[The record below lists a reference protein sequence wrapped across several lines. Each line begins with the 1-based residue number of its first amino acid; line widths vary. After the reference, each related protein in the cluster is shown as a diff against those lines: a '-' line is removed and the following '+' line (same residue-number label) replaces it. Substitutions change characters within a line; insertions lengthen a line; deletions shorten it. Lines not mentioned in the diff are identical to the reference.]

1 MEVKVKLYLVDEE
14 GEKFMGIGV
23 LWLLEK
29 VGTEGSL
36 RKSAAVL
43 GISYSKAYA
52 MVRNLE
58 KSLGVPVLVRKKGGA
73 SHDGASLTPFG
84 KQFIELYRGFQATSK
99 QLVTAPFEDFRLG
112 LAKLLETV
120 DDTGTGDNEEGTCL

>member
-1 MEVKVKLYLVDEE
+1 MDVKVKLYLVDED
-14 GEKFMGIGV
+14 GDKFMGIGV

-29 VGTEGSL
+29 VEAEGSL
-36 RKSAAVL
+36 RKSASVL
-43 GISYSKAYA
+43 GISYSKAYG
-52 MVRNLE
+52 MIRNLE

-84 KQFIELYRGFQATSK
+84 KQFIELYRDFQSQAK
-99 QLVTAPFEDFRLG
+99 QLVNAPFDAFKGG

-120 DDTGTGDNEEGTCL
+120 DDIQDDGYEEE